1 MTGTELASLMRRHK
15 VTIRELARRI
25 QVTQTDV
32 RYRRETGLNHPE
44 LARDWIQAIT
54 GNDPGPQARG
64 EL

>member
-1 MTGTELASLMRRHK
+1 MTGTELATLMRRHK

-25 QVTQTDV
+25 KITQKHV
-32 RYRRETGLNHPE
+32 RYRREAGLIDPE

-54 GNDPGPQARG
+54 GTDPGPQTRG

>member
-1 MTGTELASLMRRHK
+1 MTGKELTLLMCRYK
-15 VTIRELARRI
+15 VTIRELAKRM

-44 LARDWIQAIT
+44 LARDWIQAIIGT
-54 GNDPGPQARG
+54 DPGRQTRG